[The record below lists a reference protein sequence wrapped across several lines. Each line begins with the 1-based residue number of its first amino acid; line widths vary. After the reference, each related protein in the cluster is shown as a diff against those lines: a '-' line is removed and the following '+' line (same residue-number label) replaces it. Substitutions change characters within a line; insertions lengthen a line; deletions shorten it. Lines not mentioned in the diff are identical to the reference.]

1 MRHSLLKYKSI
12 NFNNIDTID
21 DDNDDDH
28 DMNLNSHDD
37 FANDDIESSA
47 SDHSILTSDKLTSA
61 TTNRDYDR
69 RIKTTNNKYINKK
82 KVISNNNKNKNKNNL
97 NWLSSL
103 CLQYD
108 DYCINLYLFLYLLLL
123 IIIIILLIIIYTSNQ
138 YDYHQLYHDLFI
150 YQQHSSL
157 SNYSS
162 SSSSNSSN
170 HCGDNRTATGI
181 DNYHIISGDKND
193 SFYILVGKQQQQ
205 HLQQQQVSSSRSLYC
220 YLSSSL
226 LNQEGTGVSIPIL
239 MIEQLTTGL
248 GKYNNSI
255 TYMTLLSSLS
265 SSSLS
270 SLYLHHHHPSS
281 SSSSCLLVFS

>member
-1 MRHSLLKYKSI
+1 MKEDRLMRHSLLKYKSI
-12 NFNNIDTID
+12 NLNNIDTID

-82 KVISNNNKNKNKNNL
+82 KVISNNNNKNKNKNNL

-108 DYCINLYLFLYLLLL
+108 DYSNCINLYLFLYLLLL
-123 IIIIILLIIIYTSNQ
+123 IIIIILMIIIYTSNQ

-162 SSSSNSSN
+162 SSSN
-170 HCGDNRTATGI
+170 HCGDNRTDTGI
-181 DNYHIISGDKND
+181 NNYHIISGDKND
-193 SFYILVGKQQQQ
+193 SFYILVGKQQ

-226 LNQEGTGVSIPIL
+226 LTQEGTGVSIPIL

-255 TYMTLLSSLS
+255 TYMT
-265 SSSLS
+265 
-270 SLYLHHHHPSS
+270 SS
-281 SSSSCLLVFS
+281 SSSRS